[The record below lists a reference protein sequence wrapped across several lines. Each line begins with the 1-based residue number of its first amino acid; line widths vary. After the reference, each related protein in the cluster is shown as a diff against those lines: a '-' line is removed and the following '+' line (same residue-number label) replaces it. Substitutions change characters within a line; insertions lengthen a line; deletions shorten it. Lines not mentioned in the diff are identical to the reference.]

1 MEHQK
6 KKKFVGKGSRK
17 RSRKNMLWKELRRK
31 VTTASK
37 MERIAENN
45 YEEFID
51 EGSQAAV
58 ERTTKGK

>member
-1 MEHQK
+1 
-6 KKKFVGKGSRK
+6 
-17 RSRKNMLWKELRRK
+17 
-31 VTTASK
+31 VTAASK

-58 ERTTKGK
+58 ERTQKERRIIERHY